1 MIARAFR
8 AADVRLLPVVLALG
22 VCLGLWGC
30 GYSSGLRVSEEHSS
44 IGVEFFGNGTYERD
58 LERPFDDQMTRAI
71 RDMSDAPIVASSQA
85 DVIVRGTIRSYYH
98 LGGIR
103 SKENQLLETGV
114 AIEIEAALVDRKT
127 SKVIK
132 GPFKAFSAIGYLT
145 GDPLNEPVARDRA
158 LHHIAEELVLDLFA
172 DA

>member
-1 MIARAFR
+1 MIPRGIRIPVALVAGLLLAF
-8 AADVRLLPVVLALG
+8 G
-22 VCLGLWGC
+22 IGGC
-30 GYSSGLRVSEEHSS
+30 GYSSGLRVSEEHAS
-44 IGVEFFGNGTYERD
+44 IGIEFFGNGTYERD
-58 LERPFDDQMTRAI
+58 LERPLDDEITRAI
-71 RDMSDAPIVASSQA
+71 RDMSDAPIVAAKSA
-85 DVIVRGTIRSYYH
+85 DVIVRGTIRSYFH

-114 AIEIEAALVDRKT
+114 AIEVEAALVDRKT

>member
-1 MIARAFR
+1 MPRTLRTGAT
-8 AADVRLLPVVLALG
+8 RLTGLILVIGLG
-22 VCLGLWGC
+22 AC

-58 LERPFDDQMTRAI
+58 IERPLDDEITRAI
-71 RDMSDAPIVASSQA
+71 RDLSDAPIVAAKNA
-85 DVIVRGTIRSYYH
+85 DVIVRGTIRSYFH

-103 SKENQLLETGV
+103 SRENQLLETGV
-114 AIEIEAALVDRKT
+114 AIEVEAALIDRK
-127 SKVIK
+127 SNKVLK

-145 GDPLNEPVARDRA
+145 GNPQNETVSRDRA

>member
-1 MIARAFR
+1 VIARA
-8 AADVRLLPVVLALG
+8 VRIAGVLLPRFGLG
-22 VCLGLWGC
+22 LGLCLGLGAC
-30 GYSSGLRVSEEHSS
+30 GYSSGLRVSEEHAS

-58 LERPFDDQMTRAI
+58 LERPFDDQLTRAI

-114 AIEIEAALVDRKT
+114 AIEIEATLVDRKS
-127 SKVIK
+127 SKVLK